1 MGTVRR
7 LAPLSLIALLF
18 VAIAGVAPVAAAET
32 GRTLYVAT
40 NGRDFADDGW
50 SVPPNAIDT
59 PWRSI
64 EWAVRRA
71 RAGDRIVVRGGTYQ
85 EVVGWGAV
93 KGTSSRPIRL
103 EAYDGE
109 RVTVKG
115 ILQFKGA
122 DYWVIRRINVVRDSS
137 LGRKEF
143 LVKFDGGVGWQF
155 RDAEVSGTNGVSNVM
170 VVGSPT
176 YGVPRHW
183 VIAGNCIHD
192 NLATGDGPMR
202 DHNLYIYPGLSSGP
216 GLIERNIFFNA
227 PNGGHIK
234 LAGPDSSTGAAYVT
248 VRYNTMVRG
257 AAGVVLGYGTHHTT
271 LWRNLVGSQ
280 WGGTSTYV
288 AAYVANHLSGTSN
301 ASGYLGVW
309 GYRKSVTATNATT
322 RPITSRYATWVRPAF
337 DSTTSCAGFHPGD
350 AVSSKFGRYAP

>member
-18 VAIAGVAPVAAAET
+18 VAIAGGAPVAAAET

-50 SVPPNAIDT
+50 SVPPNSIDT

-122 DYWVIRRINVVRDSS
+122 DYWLIRRINVVRDSS

-309 GYRKSVTATNATT
+309 GHRKSVTATNATT